1 MNNIPNRMERFEILF
16 KKKANPIFIKMPLI
30 TNIANVVSMIGT
42 VCGLSSR
49 VPQVYRTYTT
59 QSAGDLSTNTMTLN
73 ITANSCFLFYTLV
86 HRQYPLMINCLSVIL
101 LEGSL
106 LIMKNKLGTMK
117 KTSSQTDLLS
127 MVEESEN

>member
-1 MNNIPNRMERFEILF
+1 
-16 KKKANPIFIKMPLI
+16 MPLI
-30 TNIANVVSMIGT
+30 TNIANIVSMIGT
-42 VCGLSSR
+42 VCGLFSR

-59 QSAGDLSTNTMTLN
+59 RSACDLSTNTMTLN

-106 LIMKNKLGTMK
+106 LIMKNKFGTMK

-127 MVEESEN
+127 MVEESER